1 MKASRFTAAHQS
13 MTFSRRMMLVGGAQA
28 AFGGVLIA
36 RLGYLSVAQ
45 SEHYQLL
52 SESNRVQLII
62 VPPRRGWIVDR
73 AGKPIAINRSDFRV
87 DIIPEQVKYPTATL
101 RTLAETMK
109 LTPDD
114 VDRIIKEFR
123 ASRGYQ
129 PVQIAENVP
138 YDQYAAVTV
147 RLPEMPGVQ
156 PMRGFSRYYPTG
168 PAVGH
173 LVGYVGAAS
182 AKEYE
187 EEKNPL
193 LVTPGFKIGKE
204 GLEKTLEK
212 NLRGQPGGQRVELTA
227 RGKLVRELEPKPD
240 RSGQTIQLAID
251 AGLQEYAARR
261 LGEES
266 GSCTIIDCQTGDM
279 LCMASMPAYDPNSFS
294 DGIGQTEWRMLSED
308 PRKPLTNK
316 ILSSLYPP
324 GSTIK
329 PMNSLALQAAGV
341 DPHETVFCPGGYR
354 LGNRFFRCLGRHGT
368 VNMRRAIAKSCN
380 TYFYSMGHRVG
391 YDRIAEMA
399 RRLGLGQKFDL
410 PVVSQSYGT
419 VPDAAWKARKFKDNP
434 RMIERPDW
442 TASDTLNASIGQGF
456 LILNPLQLAVMA
468 ARIASGRDIQPTLI
482 GRHEKAAPLLGIPQE
497 HLDTTR
503 GGMWEVVNGDG
514 TAGASRLQIPGVE
527 MCGKTGTAQV
537 RKIVGSQRGQSGDWK
552 YRDHGLFVFFAP
564 FDNPR
569 YAGSV
574 VIEHGL
580 GGARAAAPVAKDCLT
595 YLFDQ
600 PQAMQRLAELET
612 QWGGTLLERTARR
625 QAEVDAISKASAG
638 LRA

>member
-28 AFGGVLIA
+28 AFGGILIA
-36 RLGYLSVAQ
+36 RLGYLAVAQ

-52 SESNRVQLII
+52 AESNRVQLII

-87 DIIPEQVKYPTATL
+87 DIVPEQVRYPTATL
-101 RTLAETMK
+101 KTLADILK

-114 VDRIIKEFR
+114 VDRIIKEFK

-138 YDQYAAVTV
+138 YDQYAAITV

-204 GLEKTLEK
+204 GLEKTLEQK
-212 NLRGQPGGQRVELTA
+212 LRGQPGGQRVELTA

-266 GSCTIIDCQTGDM
+266 GSCTIIDCQTGDL

-329 PMNSLALQAAGV
+329 PMNALALQAAGV
-341 DPHETVFCPGGYR
+341 DPEETVHCPGGYR

-380 TYFYSMGHRVG
+380 TYFYAMGHRVG
-391 YDRIAEMA
+391 YDRIAIMA
-399 RRLGLGQKFDL
+399 KRMGLGAKFDL

-419 VPDAAWKARKFKDNP
+419 VPDSAWKARKYKEN
-434 RMIERPDW
+434 RRIVERPDW

-468 ARIASGRDIQPTLI
+468 ARIASGRNLLPTLL
-482 GRHEKAAPLLGIPQE
+482 GRHEKPAPLLDIPQE
-497 HLDTTR
+497 HVDAVR

-514 TAGASRLQIPGVE
+514 TAGASRLQVPGVE

-537 RKIVGSQRGQSGDWK
+537 RKITGSQRGQSGDWK

-574 VIEHGL
+574 VIEHGM
-580 GGARAAAPVAKDCLT
+580 GGSRAAAPVAKDCLT

-600 PQAMQRLAELET
+600 PQAMKRLAELET

-625 QAEVDAISKASAG
+625 QSEFDAISKANAG